1 MTLHGF
7 IKDVS
12 YQAHCNSIL
21 TIYDFTKFDVN
32 TALPSGLIQHEQ
44 YQLAYSKWV
53 SPKRTRSYPF
63 ERIYNTFNA
72 SKIVTIIPIIKDEGR
87 DGDLDKIQYSTFS
100 WMSLLNV
107 YVVLGY
113 YDSATK
119 NFSPKQ
125 AHKHKITRQHFNTGF
140 VNAQLLEIM
149 RYHQSALHWNRSLV
163 EERFTTIFEHA
174 LESYKRISNAAMV
187 QMHSHQALRDYIA
200 KIHDDFNVFKNLS
213 LQSSQSASRREMLT
227 THKHEFLQSTTKA
240 DLVLENYLGGL
251 YYLTADEVLL
261 EGKRLILQESKN
273 ATTSRLP
280 GISDIKDGLFKLIL
294 FSNLDTLLVNGK
306 KQEFRT
312 RLKLTGVCKGK
323 ISLHTAS
330 AEDFEDFYK
339 QNPEVTPTQKIL
351 LTQLQQEA
359 QANGIEIIIASNIT
373 PLNQGG
379 GGV

>member
-12 YQAHCNSIL
+12 YHPHCSSIL
-21 TIYDFTKFDVN
+21 TIYDFAKFDIN
-32 TALPSGLIQHEQ
+32 TVLPSGLIQHEQ

-125 AHKHKITRQHFNTGF
+125 AHKHKITSQHFNTGF

-163 EERFTTIFEHA
+163 EERFTTIFERA

-187 QMHSHQALRDYIA
+187 QMHSHHALRDYIA
-200 KIHDDFNVFKNLS
+200 KIHDDFNVFRSLS

-227 THKHEFLQSTTKA
+227 THQHEFLQSTTKA
-240 DLVLENYLGGL
+240 DLVIENYLGGL

-294 FSNLDTLLVNGK
+294 FSNLDTLLLNGR

-312 RLKLTGVCKGK
+312 RLKLTGVCKGH
-323 ISLHTAS
+323 ITLHTAS

-339 QNPEVTPTQKIL
+339 QNPEFTPTQKIL
-351 LTQLQQEA
+351 LKQLQREA